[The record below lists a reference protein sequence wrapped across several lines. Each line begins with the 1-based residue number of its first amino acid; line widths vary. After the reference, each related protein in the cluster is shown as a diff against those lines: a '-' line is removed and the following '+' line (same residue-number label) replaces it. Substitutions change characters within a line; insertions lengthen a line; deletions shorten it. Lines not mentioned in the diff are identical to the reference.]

1 MRFRDGITADVAT
14 DRMSAAEA
22 ARQLVQLL
30 GEVQGSE
37 NLVAVHDLGP
47 TLRKQRETG
56 LLRDLRCHVLVA
68 LCAVH
73 QCDVRETA
81 ALLTMLGMDA
91 DRQAAWWDGTW
102 GSYSAEGPL
111 GVA

>member
-1 MRFRDGITADVAT
+1 MRFRDSLTEEVAT
-14 DRMSAAEA
+14 DRTTAAEA
-22 ARQLVQLL
+22 AQQLVRLL

-56 LLRDLRCHVLVA
+56 LLRDLRCHVLVS

-73 QCDVRETA
+73 HCDVRETA
-81 ALLTMLGMDA
+81 ALLTMIGMDA

-102 GSYSAEGPL
+102 GCYSAEGPL